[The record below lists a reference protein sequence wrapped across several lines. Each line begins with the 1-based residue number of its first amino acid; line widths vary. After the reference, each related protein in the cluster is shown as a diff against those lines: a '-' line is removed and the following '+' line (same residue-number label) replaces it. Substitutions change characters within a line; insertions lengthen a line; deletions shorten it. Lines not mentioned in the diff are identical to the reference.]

1 MDKKTGKTG
10 PLTGLIHRKPRRTS
24 KHDQQILAEKD

>member
-1 MDKKTGKTG
+1 MDKRLGKAG
-10 PLTGLIHRKPRRTS
+10 PLTSLIHRKPRRTS